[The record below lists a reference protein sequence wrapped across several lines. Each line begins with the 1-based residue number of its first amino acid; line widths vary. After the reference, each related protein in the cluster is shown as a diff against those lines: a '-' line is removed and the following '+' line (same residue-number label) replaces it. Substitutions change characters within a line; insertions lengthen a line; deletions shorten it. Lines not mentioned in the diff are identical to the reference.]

1 MSAHTIIEKYGTALF
16 ETASAAGTTAK
27 VGAELD
33 VVAKIFSDKAT
44 VEFFANPFNS
54 KDNKTMVAKAALE
67 GKTSPEIFN
76 FVIALVQN
84 ERIEFIAKI
93 SEFFN
98 KKSAQ
103 IGGEAEGVLYAAQE
117 PSADFKAKL
126 EAKVS
131 DVLKK
136 KVHLKVQTDKSL
148 ISGFKVQVGGWT
160 LDDSAQN
167 HLKKL
172 TEDLSKRGL

>member
-1 MSAHTIIEKYGTALF
+1 MSAHTVIEKYGMALL
-16 ETASAAGTTAK
+16 ETATAAGTTAK
-27 VGAELD
+27 IAAELD
-33 VVAKIFSDKAT
+33 AVAKAFSDKAAT
-44 VEFFANPFNS
+44 EFFTNPFNS
-54 KDNKTMVAKAALE
+54 KDNKTMVAKATLE
-67 GKTSPEIFN
+67 GKASPEVFN
-76 FVIALVQN
+76 FVVTLVQN
-84 ERIEFIAKI
+84 ERVHLIANI

-98 KKSAQ
+98 KKSAEF
-103 IGGEAEGVLYAAQE
+103 GGQAEGVLYAAQE
-117 PSADFKAKL
+117 PTAEFKTKL

-136 KVHLKVQTDKSL
+136 KVSLKVQTDKSL
-148 ISGFKVQVGGWT
+148 ISGYKVQVGGWT

>member
-1 MSAHTIIEKYGTALF
+1 MSADIIVDKYTNAMF
-16 ETASAAGTTAK
+16 ETSAAAGTTAK
-27 VGAELD
+27 VSAELST
-33 VVAKIFSDKAT
+33 VAKAFADKGA
-44 VEFFANPFNS
+44 VEFFQNPFNS
-54 KDNKTMVAKAALE
+54 KDNKMMVAKSTLE
-67 GKTSPEIFN
+67 GKVSAEIFN
-76 FVIALVQN
+76 FMITLVQN
-84 ERIEFIAKI
+84 ERVHLIAKI
-93 SEFFN
+93 SDLFN
-98 KKSAQ
+98 EKVSQ
-103 IGGEAEGVLYAAQE
+103 MGGEAEGILFAAQE
-117 PSADFKAKL
+117 PSAEFKAKL

-136 KVHLKVQTDKSL
+136 KIHLKVQTDKSL